1 MTPSKEGKP
10 AELAIGQLHARLS
23 GVPVL
28 HGVDLHAEPG
38 EVLGVIGPN
47 GAGKSTLLRCLYRAL
62 TPEAG
67 TVLVDGKEL
76 LAMDPATSA
85 RHTAALP
92 QESEPAGGL
101 RVRRVVVLGRTAHL
115 SAWQTPSAQDH
126 WIAEEALRRVGAL
139 HLADRDI
146 ATLSGGE
153 RQRVL
158 LARALAQQ
166 PRVLVLDEPLNHLD
180 IRHQLEALRMIRGLG
195 ITTVL
200 ALHDLDLALRYC
212 DRLCVLAAGAVVAA
226 GMPRDVLQPAL
237 MAEVFGVRSR
247 QVEIA
252 PGEHALWCEPLDDP
266 AASDPAASPDAEQE
280 PAC

>member
-1 MTPSKEGKP
+1 MRRPGLSVAAGPPGRRTGRTRRGRSPVILSDEAKP
-10 AELAIGQLHARLS
+10 AELAIGGLNARLS

-28 HGVDLHAEPG
+28 LGVDLRAEPG
-38 EVLGVIGPN
+38 EVLGIVGPN
-47 GAGKSTLLRCLYRAL
+47 GTGKSTLLRCLYRAL

-67 TVLVDGKEL
+67 TVLVDGRDL
-76 LAMDPATSA
+76 LARDPATSA

-92 QESEPAGGL
+92 QESEPVSGL

-115 SAWQTPSAQDH
+115 SAWQNPSAQDH
-126 WIAEEALRRVGAL
+126 WIAEEALRRVGAH

-180 IRHQLEALRMIRGLG
+180 IRHGRALS
-195 ITTVL
+195 
-200 ALHDLDLALRYC
+200 
-212 DRLCVLAAGAVVAA
+212 
-226 GMPRDVLQPAL
+226 
-237 MAEVFGVRSR
+237 VRS
-247 QVEIA
+247 A
-252 PGEHALWCEPLDDP
+252 
-266 AASDPAASPDAEQE
+266 
-280 PAC
+280 